1 MSVRSPLSS
10 VVHRRRLLLLPVA
23 VAVLAACGS
32 STDSKPTPTVIAG
45 LDPCVVGSW
54 KSVSVSGTVTSAD
67 GSLHIPLSGG
77 AGQQAVI
84 RPDGTVTLVY
94 DGSDPEKGTGTDGAT
109 YTIANAGQFAGKL
122 RTSGNQATLDVID
135 AGSATQTISRN
146 GTVLQKSDPQPEQV
160 STYTCK
166 SRSTLA
172 VTTFGITVN
181 WVPA

>member
-1 MSVRSPLSS
+1 LV
-10 VVHRRRLLLLPVA
+10 LPA
-23 VAVLAACGS
+23 AAAALAACGS
-32 STDSKPTPTVIAG
+32 STQPSPTVIAG

-54 KSVSVSGTVTSAD
+54 KSVGVSGTVTSAD

-84 RPDGTVTLVY
+84 RANGTVALVY
-94 DGSDPEKGTGTDGAT
+94 DGSDPEKGTGSDGAA
-109 YTIANAGQFAGKL
+109 YTITNAGQFAAKL
-122 RTSGNQATLDVID
+122 RTSGHQATLDVTD
-135 AGSATQTISRN
+135 TGTATQTISRN

-166 SRSTLA
+166 PHTSFG
-172 VTTFGITVN
+172 VTTFGITVS

>member
-1 MSVRSPLSS
+1 MSSRLLAVL
-10 VVHRRRLLLLPVA
+10 VQRRRLLLLPVA
-23 VAVLAACGS
+23 AATLAACGS
-32 STDSKPTPTVIAG
+32 STDKPTPTVIAG

-54 KSVSVSGTVTSAD
+54 KSTGVSGTVQSAD

-94 DGSDPEKGTGTDGAT
+94 DGSDPEKGTGSDGGK
-109 YTIANAGQFAGKL
+109 YVIKNAGQFAGKL
-122 RTSGNQATLDVID
+122 RTSGNQATLDVTD
-135 AGSATQTISRN
+135 AGNATQTISKD
-146 GTVLQKSDPQPEQV
+146 GTDLQKSNPQPEQV

-166 SRSTLA
+166 SRSSLA

>member
-1 MSVRSPLSS
+1 MLS
-10 VVHRRRLLLLPVA
+10 A
-23 VAVLAACGS
+23 AAALAACGS
-32 STDSKPTPTVIAG
+32 ATTQPSATVIAG

-84 RPDGTVTLVY
+84 RRDGTVTLAY
-94 DGSDPEKGTGTDGAT
+94 EGSDPEKGNGSDGAT
-109 YTIANAGQFAGKL
+109 YTITNAGQFAGKL
-122 RTSGNQATLDVID
+122 RTSGHQATLDVTD
-135 AGSATQTISRN
+135 AGTATQTISKN
-146 GTVLQKSDPQPEQV
+146 GTLLQKSAPQPEQV

-166 SRSTLA
+166 SHSALA

-181 WVPA
+181 WAPA

>member
-1 MSVRSPLSS
+1 MNLGSRASS
-10 VVHRRRLLLLPVA
+10 LLRFRRLLVVPMA
-23 VAVLAACGS
+23 AAALAACGS
-32 STDSKPTPTVIAG
+32 SSDKPTPTVVAG

-54 KSVSVSGTVTSAD
+54 RSVGVSGTVTSAD

-84 RPDGTVTLVY
+84 RPDGSVTLVY

-109 YTIANAGQFAGKL
+109 YTITNAGQLAGRL
-122 RTSGNQATLDVID
+122 RTSGNQATLDITD
-135 AGSATQTISRN
+135 AGNATQTISKN
-146 GTVLQKSDPQPEQV
+146 GTVLQKSDPQAEQV

-166 SRSTLA
+166 SRSTFA

>member
-1 MSVRSPLSS
+1 MRQVFIVP
-10 VVHRRRLLLLPVA
+10 VVA
-23 VAVLAACGS
+23 AALAACGS
-32 STDSKPTPTVIAG
+32 STGQPSPTVIAG
-45 LDPCVVGSW
+45 LDPCVVGTW
-54 KSVSVSGTVTSAD
+54 KSASVSGTVTSAD

-84 RPDGTVTLVY
+84 RADGTVTLVY
-94 DGSDPEKGTGTDGAT
+94 DGSEPEHGTGTDGGT
-109 YTIANAGQFAGKL
+109 YTITNAGQFAGKL
-122 RTSGNQATLDVID
+122 RTSGNQATLDVTD
-135 AGSATQTISRN
+135 AGTATQTITKD
-146 GTVLQKSDPQPEQV
+146 GTVLQKSAPQPEQV

>member
-1 MSVRSPLSS
+1 MRL
-10 VVHRRRLLLLPVA
+10 VVILPVA
-23 VAVLAACGS
+23 AAVACACGS
-32 STDSKPTPTVIAG
+32 SGAPSPTVIAG

-94 DGSDPEKGTGTDGAT
+94 DGSDPEKGNGSDGAT
-109 YTIANAGQFAGKL
+109 YTITNAGQFAGKL
-122 RTSGNQATLDVID
+122 RTSGNQATLDVTD
-135 AGSATQTISRN
+135 AGTATQTISKN
-146 GTVLQKSDPQPEQV
+146 GTVLQKSAPQPEQV

-166 SRSTLA
+166 SHSTLA

>member
-1 MSVRSPLSS
+1 M
-10 VVHRRRLLLLPVA
+10 
-23 VAVLAACGS
+23 
-32 STDSKPTPTVIAG
+32 IAG

-54 KSVSVSGTVTSAD
+54 KSAGVSGTVSSAD

-84 RPDGTVTLVY
+84 RADGTVTLVY
-94 DGSDPEKGTGTDGAT
+94 DGSDPEKGTGTDGAAYMIT
-109 YTIANAGQFAGKL
+109 NAGQFTAKL
-122 RTSGNQATLDVID
+122 RTSGNQATLDVVD
-135 AGSATQTISRN
+135 AGTATQTISKN
-146 GTVLQKSDPQPEQV
+146 GSVLQKSDPQPEQV

-166 SRSTLA
+166 AHSAFA

>member
-1 MSVRSPLSS
+1 MTIPSHVLASLRP
-10 VVHRRRLLLLPVA
+10 RRLLA
-23 VAVLAACGS
+23 VPLAAAALAACGS
-32 STDSKPTPTVIAG
+32 ATTQPRSTVIPG

-94 DGSDPEKGTGTDGAT
+94 GGSDPEKGTGSDGAT
-109 YTIANAGQFAGKL
+109 YTIANAGQLAGKL
-122 RTSGNQATLDVID
+122 RTSSNQATLDVTD
-135 AGSATQTISRN
+135 AGTATQTISKN

-166 SRSTLA
+166 SHSMLA
-172 VTTFGITVN
+172 VTTFGITVH
-181 WVPA
+181 WMPA